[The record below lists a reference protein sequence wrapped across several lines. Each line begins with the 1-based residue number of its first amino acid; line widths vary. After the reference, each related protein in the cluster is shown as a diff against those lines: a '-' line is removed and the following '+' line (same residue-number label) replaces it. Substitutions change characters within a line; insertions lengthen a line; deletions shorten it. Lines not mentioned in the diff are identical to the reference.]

1 MSSPE
6 IVFALA
12 PGQNRFF
19 RELADALGAE
29 LEALGV
35 RTRISDAGLPP
46 VRAGAVTVLM
56 PPHEFVA
63 LSGVQ
68 PPPEALGRCVMVTAE
83 QPSTAFFASNL
94 ELARHA
100 GSVLDIN
107 PRSIR
112 AYRAGGVAA
121 EHLQLGYSP
130 AWDRRD
136 GITGRDVDVL
146 FIGRA
151 TGRRETLLAGMADA
165 LERFEFRVIL
175 SDNRMAATDEGPNFV
190 AGENKLNL
198 LARTKVLLNIH
209 GEGEPYFEWLRVSE
223 AMSNGCAIVT
233 EHSTDIAPLR
243 PGVDVLSGRA
253 ESLGL
258 LVAALLDDDEARAK
272 MTQSAESLLREQVN
286 LAAGART
293 LLAAAQRVD
302 QTPIGDSASKAT
314 RIADSLIAL
323 RAPHVRQQPALPR
336 MPATEHQR
344 ALRGLKQLHRELQA
358 MRRRFDADVLA
369 RQRPDSPR
377 PRTLEVSSTPA
388 WAKSPRPRVSVIVPL
403 YNDEDVVRDA
413 LDSVLRSTVGSWEI
427 LVVDDASGDGSPDR
441 VRAWMEEHA
450 DQRCAMVRHE
460 VNRGLSEAR
469 NTGIARTRGDLLL
482 MLDSDNLIRR
492 FGIARLVA
500 ALDED
505 PTASFAYGLLDR
517 FSHDEPID
525 VISKFG
531 WEPARFRDGNY
542 IDALAMFRRSALD
555 HVGGYSDD
563 PRLALGLEDYD
574 LWARFAEAGHYGAF
588 TRQFVGS
595 YRVGHSSMLS
605 VTGISSTDAV
615 AAIAEHA
622 PTLMSGIVLP
632 P

>member
-19 RELADALGAE
+19 RELAEALSSELKALGAR
-29 LEALGV
+29 A
-35 RTRISDAGLPP
+35 RISDGGLPP
-46 VRAGAVTVLM
+46 LRAGEVTVLM
-56 PPHEFVA
+56 PPHEFVFLSQVKPAPDA
-63 LSGVQ
+63 L
-68 PPPEALGRCVMVTAE
+68 ARCVMVTAE
-83 QPSTAFFASNL
+83 QPSTSFFASNL
-94 ELARHA
+94 ELAQHA
-100 GSVLDIN
+100 GAVLDIN
-107 PRSIR
+107 ERSIR
-112 AYRAGGVAA
+112 AYRAGGVPA

-130 AWDRRD
+130 AWDRR
-136 GITGRDVDVL
+136 GGAPERDIDVL
-146 FIGRA
+146 FMGRA
-151 TGRRETLLAGMADA
+151 TARREVLLAGFADT

-175 SDNRMAATDEGPNFV
+175 SDNRVAASAEGPDFV

-243 PGVDVLSGRA
+243 PGVDVLSGRG

-258 LVAALLDDDEARAK
+258 LAAALVDDDEARAE
-272 MTQSAESLLREQVN
+272 MVRSAESRLRQQVN
-286 LAAGART
+286 LATGAAA
-293 LLAAAQRVD
+293 LLAAAQRVA
-302 QTPIGDSASKAT
+302 QTPIAESAARAT
-314 RIADSLIAL
+314 RIAGSLISL
-323 RAPHVRQQPALPR
+323 RSRHAGQGPAPAPTP
-336 MPATEHQR
+336 PTEQQR

-358 MRRRFDADVLA
+358 MRRRFDAEALA
-369 RQRPDSPR
+369 RERPDSPQ
-377 PRTLEVSSTPA
+377 PRTVEVATTRGWSA
-388 WAKSPRPRVSVIVPL
+388 LPRPRVSVIVPL
-403 YNDEDVVRDA
+403 YNDEDVVLDA
-413 LDSVLRSTVGSWEI
+413 LDSVARSTMGSWEI
-427 LVVDDASGDGSPDR
+427 VVVDDASRDGSPQR
-441 VRAWMEEHA
+441 VRAWMEEN
-450 DQRCAMVRHE
+450 DEKRCAMVHHE
-460 VNRGLSEAR
+460 VNRGLSIAR
-469 NTGIARTRGDLLL
+469 NTGIACSRAELLL
-482 MLDSDNLIRR
+482 MLDSDNMTRR

-500 ALDED
+500 ALDD
-505 PTASFAYGLLDR
+505 DHTASFSYGLLDR
-517 FSHDEPID
+517 FSHEEPID
-525 VISKFG
+525 VVSKFG

-542 IDALAMFRRSALD
+542 IDALAMFRRTALD

-574 LWARFAEAGHYGAF
+574 LWVRLAERGHHGAF

-615 AAIAEHA
+615 AAIVEHA
-622 PTLMSGIVLP
+622 PTLMGGIVLP